1 MHANSFSSGDAFTN
15 SVALVAVGVVAVIF
29 NSFIITRYGRRR
41 VFLISG
47 LLLCAAAMLVEAVAY
62 TINPKSE
69 SVRKLIVGISVVYIF
84 GYNGM
89 ISSYA
94 WVSGGELPC
103 QRLRSST
110 FGLAASVG
118 FLGAWLTT
126 YVLQSRCHH
135 FILLIVLSVLRH
147 HTSSTRLRSIGAQN
161 TATFGYL
168 LA

>member
-1 MHANSFSSGDAFTN
+1 M
-15 SVALVAVGVVAVIF
+15 
-29 NSFIITRYGRRR
+29 
-41 VFLISG
+41 LI
-47 LLLCAAAMLVEAVAY
+47 EAVSF
-62 TINPKSE
+62 TINPESE
-69 SVRKLIVGISVVYIF
+69 SVRKLLVGISVVYIF

-126 YVLQSRCHH
+126 
-135 FILLIVLSVLRH
+135 
-147 HTSSTRLRSIGAQN
+147 
-161 TATFGYL
+161 
-168 LA
+168 